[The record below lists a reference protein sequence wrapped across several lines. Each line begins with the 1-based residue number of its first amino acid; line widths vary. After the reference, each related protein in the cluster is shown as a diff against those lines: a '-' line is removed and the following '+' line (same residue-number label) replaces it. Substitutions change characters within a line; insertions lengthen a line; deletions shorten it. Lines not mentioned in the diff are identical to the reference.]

1 MIAWHQAVLPRRKT
15 RVGVA
20 LELLVGVDVDLDGS
34 AETVLAHVRSRVH
47 VHRGPGSL
55 VRLVV
60 GLQKK

>member
-1 MIAWHQAVLPRRKT
+1 M